1 MNWNERGIL
10 WILPAAALLCL
21 QRQFHVRAA
30 ANSTATAAPVQLSA
44 NGVT

>member
-30 ANSTATAAPVQLSA
+30 ANSTAPVQLSA